1 MSFIYDRGVK
11 AQQNWESKEFRTAAK
26 TWHDTSIRFDY
37 QYMFEFCGLPI
48 IQDPQDICMLQEV
61 IWKIKPT
68 VVIETGV
75 ARGGSLILSAVVLA
89 ALSQAAVLNGDL
101 ILKRRVIGIDID
113 LRNENLVNLREHP
126 LRNMIELVEGSS
138 VDLEVVAAVSK
149 LITPEDVVM
158 VILDSNHEENHVLG
172 ELMLYSEF
180 VSLGSAMLVMDTG
193 IEFVPPDTFSRKRPW
208 GPGSNPYTASKK
220 FLGTQKG
227 KDFIVDQT
235 LEKRMMITCATE
247 GLLLR
252 TKK

>member
-1 MSFIYDRGVK
+1 
-11 AQQNWESKEFRTAAK
+11 
-26 TWHDTSIRFDY
+26 
-37 QYMFEFCGLPI
+37 MFEFCGLPI

-89 ALSQAAVLNGDL
+89 ALSQVEVLNGDL
-101 ILKRRVIGIDID
+101 IRKRRVIGIDID

-126 LRNMIELVEGSS
+126 LRNMIDLVEGSS
-138 VDLEVVAAVSK
+138 IDLQVVVAVSK

-172 ELMLYSEF
+172 ELMLYSDF

-193 IEFVPPDTFSRKRPW
+193 IEFAPPDTFSVKRPW

-220 FLGTQKG
+220 FLVTQKG

-235 LEKRMMITCATE
+235 LEKRMIISCATE

-252 TKK
+252 SK

>member
-1 MSFIYDRGVK
+1 MSFIYDRGAK
-11 AQQNWESKEFRTAAK
+11 AHRNWESKEFRTAAK
-26 TWHDTSIRFDY
+26 TWHDTSRRFDY

-61 IWKIKPT
+61 IWRIKPT

-89 ALSQAAVLNGDL
+89 ALSQVEVLNGDL
-101 ILKRRVIGIDID
+101 SLKRRVIGIDID

-138 VDLEVVAAVSK
+138 IELEVVGAVSK

-158 VILDSNHEENHVLG
+158 VILDSNHEENHVLS
-172 ELMLYSEF
+172 ELILYSDF
-180 VSLGSAMLVMDTG
+180 VSFGSAMLVMDTG
-193 IEFVPPDTFSRKRPW
+193 IEFAPPDTFSVKRPW

-227 KDFIVDQT
+227 KDFMVDQT

-247 GLLLR
+247 GLLFR